1 MIELKKIS
9 KCFGE
14 KHIFEGFDIMIDD
27 GDFIV
32 LCGESGMGKT
42 TLLNI
47 IAGLEKADSGER
59 NAPDDMRVSMVFQ
72 EDRLCAGFNAVHNV
86 CLATEGVSREDAAR
100 ELEKLLPKDRL
111 GRKVKERSGGE
122 KRRVAVVRAMMHP
135 ADIYL
140 LDEPFLGMDA
150 SLRGET
156 LRYILD
162 KKAGSALVIT
172 AHEWNEDTEVLV
184 PAITFIAT
192 SNAVMDAG
200 LKVVFVVQ
208 YCPI

>member
-1 MIELKKIS
+1 MIELKNIS

-27 GDFIV
+27 GDFII
-32 LCGESGMGKT
+32 LCGESGAGKT

-47 IAGLEKADSGER
+47 IAGLEKVDSGER
-59 NAPDDMRVSMVFQ
+59 NAPDDMRMSMVFQ
-72 EDRLCAGFNAVHNV
+72 EDRLCAEFNAVNNV
-86 CLATEGVSREDAAR
+86 CLATEEISQDDAAR
-100 ELEKLLPKDRL
+100 ELEKLLPKDRI
-111 GRKVKERSGGE
+111 GRKVKDLSGGE

-156 LRYILD
+156 LRYILE
-162 KKAGSALVIT
+162 KKGESALVIT
-172 AHEWNEDTEVLV
+172 AHEWNED
-184 PAITFIAT
+184 
-192 SNAVMDAG
+192 AG
-200 LKVVFVVQ
+200 KRRYL
-208 YCPI
+208 